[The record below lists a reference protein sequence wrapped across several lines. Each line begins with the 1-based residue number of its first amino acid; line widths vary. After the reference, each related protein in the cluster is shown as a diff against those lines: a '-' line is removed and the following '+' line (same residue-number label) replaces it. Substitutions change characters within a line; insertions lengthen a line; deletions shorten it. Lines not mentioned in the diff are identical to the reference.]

1 MLNQVVFE
9 DEITIWWDKEWE
21 TEGSSIYQVFCN
33 GKQVCKT
40 EKTYCSLKG
49 LSSETPYQI
58 CVERIEPTKGAVGKI
73 CIVTGKAKH
82 RIDVTKA
89 PYNAIGDGKT
99 LNTHALQRAF
109 DDCGE
114 NECVYIPEGIFLS
127 GALNMH
133 SDMELYLEKG
143 AVLQGTE
150 KVEDYLPKRLSRFE
164 GIEMMCY
171 SSLLNMG
178 DLDHGAGYNCKNVV
192 IRGGGI
198 ISGGGKA
205 LCDKIIET
213 ERELLKD
220 FLVQNEE
227 YVKSC
232 ENEKTIPGRARPRL
246 INMSNCKNVVLANVT
261 LQYGPAWNVH
271 FIYSEKILTYG
282 CKIIS
287 QGVWNGDGWNPDSSE
302 NCTIFDTDFY
312 THDDSIAIKS
322 GKNPQGNI
330 INRPTRNIRIFDCR
344 GRNGISIGSEMSGGI
359 EDVFVWDC
367 NFTVAYGGFS
377 IKITKK
383 RGGYVRKI
391 KVKDSAFT
399 NVRILSVPWNNDGES
414 APTPPIVEDIQLK
427 NIELSCVRT
436 IAVTGQ
442 RIPLPALTLEGIDD
456 EKYCLRN
463 IFIDG
468 LRIGKHELSETQQ
481 FVIKNVK
488 EITIKN
494 FEA

>member
-1 MLNQVVFE
+1 MLNKVVFE
-9 DEITIWWDKEWE
+9 DEITIWWDKEWDAAEEASYRIFCDKVMVGE
-21 TEGSSIYQVFCN
+21 T
-33 GKQVCKT
+33 K
-40 EKTYCSLKG
+40 KTYFSMKG
-49 LSSETPYQI
+49 LQSETAYEI
-58 CVERIEPTKGAVGKI
+58 CVEQIGSVKKTVDKI
-73 CIVTGKAKH
+73 LVTTGKAKR
-82 RIDVTKA
+82 RIDVTKS
-89 PYNAIGDGKT
+89 PYNAVGDGKT
-99 LNTHALQRAF
+99 LNTQALQRAF
-109 DDCGE
+109 DECKED
-114 NECVYIPEGIFLS
+114 ECVYIPKGVFLS

-150 KVEDYLPKRLSRFE
+150 RVEDYLPKRLSRFE

-178 DLDHGAGYNCKNVV
+178 ELDHTAGYNCKNVI

-198 ISGGGKA
+198 ISGGGQV

-220 FLVQNEE
+220 FLAENAE

-232 ENEKTIPGRARPRL
+232 ENDKTIPGRARPRL
-246 INMSNCKNVVLANVT
+246 VNMSNCQNIVLANVT
-261 LQYGPAWNVH
+261 FQYGPAWNVH
-271 FIYSEKILTYG
+271 FIYSENILTYG

-302 NCTIFDTDFY
+302 NCTIFDTEFY

-330 INRPTRNIRIFDCR
+330 INRPTRNVHIFDCH
-344 GRNGISIGSEMSGGI
+344 GRNGISIGSEMSGGV
-359 EDVFVWDC
+359 EDVYIWDC

-377 IKITKK
+377 IKITNK
-383 RGGYVRKI
+383 RGGYVRNV

-414 APTPPIVEDIQLK
+414 APTPPIVENIELK

-442 RIPLPALTLEGIDD
+442 RIPLPALTLVGIDD
-456 EKYCLRN
+456 EEYYLRN
-463 IFIDG
+463 ISIDG
-468 LRIGKHELSETQQ
+468 LRIRKHDLSETQQ

-488 EITIKN
+488 GITVKN

>member
-1 MLNQVVFE
+1 MLNKVVFE
-9 DEITIWWDKEWE
+9 DEITIWWDKEWDEEEGLVYRILCDGKLVGE
-21 TEGSSIYQVFCN
+21 TD
-33 GKQVCKT
+33 KT
-40 EKTYCSLKG
+40 HFSMTG
-49 LSSETPYQI
+49 LSSETSYQVRVEQVKPVGKLVGEI
-58 CVERIEPTKGAVGKI
+58 CVI
-73 CIVTGKAKH
+73 TGKEKR
-82 RIDVTKA
+82 RIDITKS
-89 PYNAIGDGKT
+89 PYNAVGDGKT
-99 LNTHALQRAF
+99 LNTDALQRAF

-114 NECVYIPEGIFLS
+114 NECVYIPEGVFLS

-143 AVLQGTE
+143 AILQGTE
-150 KVEDYLPKRLSRFE
+150 EVEDYLPKRWSRFE

-178 DLDHGAGYNCKNVV
+178 ELDHTAGYRCKNVV
-192 IRGGGI
+192 IRGGGV
-198 ISGGGKA
+198 ISGGGQA
-205 LCDKIIET
+205 LCDKIIAA

-220 FLVQNEE
+220 FLAENED

-246 INMSNCKNVVLANVT
+246 VNMSNCQNVVLANVT
-261 LQYGPAWNVH
+261 FQYGPAWNVH
-271 FIYSEKILTYG
+271 FVYSENVLTYG

-302 NCTIFDTDFY
+302 NCTIFDTEFY

-330 INRPTRNIRIFDCR
+330 INRPTRNVRIFDCH
-344 GRNGISIGSEMSGGI
+344 GRNGISIGSEMSGGV
-359 EDVFVWDC
+359 EDVYIWDC

-377 IKITKK
+377 IKITEK
-383 RGGYVRKI
+383 RGGYVRGV

-414 APTPPIVEDIQLK
+414 APTPPIVENIELK

-436 IAVTGQ
+436 IAITGQ
-442 RIPLPALTLEGIDD
+442 RIPLPALTLVGIDD
-456 EKYCLRN
+456 ENFYLQN
-463 IFIDG
+463 IVIDG
-468 LRIGKHELSETQQ
+468 LRIGKHDLDEPQQ
-481 FVIKNVK
+481 VVIKNVK
-488 EITIKN
+488 GITLKN
-494 FEA
+494 VRT

>member
-1 MLNQVVFE
+1 MLNKVVFE
-9 DEITIWWDKEWE
+9 DEITIWWDKEWDTEEVPVYRILCNGRCVGE
-21 TEGSSIYQVFCN
+21 TGKTHFSMTGLPSETAYQVRVEQI
-33 GKQVCKT
+33 KPV
-40 EKTYCSLKG
+40 EKMVG
-49 LSSETPYQI
+49 EI
-58 CVERIEPTKGAVGKI
+58 CVI
-73 CIVTGKAKH
+73 TGKEKR
-82 RIDVTKA
+82 RIDVTKS
-89 PYNAIGDGKT
+89 PYNAVGDGKT
-99 LNTHALQRAF
+99 LNTYALQRAF

-114 NECVYIPEGIFLS
+114 NECVYIPEGVFLS

-150 KVEDYLPKRLSRFE
+150 EVEDYLPKRWSRFE

-178 DLDHGAGYNCKNVV
+178 ELDHTAGYHCKNVV
-192 IRGGGI
+192 IRGGGVV
-198 ISGGGKA
+198 SGGGQV
-205 LCDKIIET
+205 LCDKIIAT

-220 FLVQNEE
+220 FLAENAE
-227 YVKSC
+227 YVKTC

-246 INMSNCKNVVLANVT
+246 VNISNCQNVVLANVT
-261 LQYGPAWNVH
+261 FQYGPAWNVH
-271 FIYSEKILTYG
+271 FVYSENILTYG

-302 NCTIFDTDFY
+302 NCTIFDTEFY

-330 INRPTRNIRIFDCR
+330 INRPTRNVRIFDCH

-359 EDVFVWDC
+359 EGVYIWDC

-377 IKITKK
+377 IKITEK
-383 RGGYVRKI
+383 RGGYVRGI

-414 APTPPIVEDIQLK
+414 APTPPIVENIELK
-427 NIELSCVRT
+427 NVELSCVRT
-436 IAVTGQ
+436 IAITGQ
-442 RIPLPALTLEGIDD
+442 RIPLPALTLVGIDN
-456 EKYCLRN
+456 ENYYLRN
-463 IFIDG
+463 IVIDG
-468 LRIGKHELSETQQ
+468 LRIGKHDLGEPQQ
-481 FVIKNVK
+481 VVIKNVK
-488 EITIKN
+488 GITLKN
-494 FEA
+494 VRA